1 MRIGILTS
9 GGDCAGL
16 NAVILAVVRR
26 AVLGYGW
33 DVVGIR
39 QGTHGLLQDPPQAID
54 LNDQVNNDGM
64 LRLGGTILGTI
75 NKGDPF
81 HYPMPDG
88 RFADRSREVIDG
100 YHKLGLDALIGIGG
114 DGSMAILH
122 RLAQMGGINLVGIP
136 KTIDNDLAQTEYSVG
151 FTTAVNVAVE
161 ALDRLQPTAASHDR
175 IMILEVMGRD
185 AGHIAL
191 FAGVAGGADAIL
203 IPEMDY
209 DLDALTEHCL
219 NIRKRGRNHALV
231 IVAEAVKRDD
241 GAAVTQGDDGQK
253 ARYGG
258 IGHWLADEL
267 GARTGWETRVTVL
280 GHVQRGGTPSP
291 RDRVIASAFGVH
303 AVDLIAQQNFNRV
316 VAWSKRKV
324 VDVAMEDVIVGP
336 RLVDTAGTMVSTA
349 KGLGAYLGQPP
360 VVARTAKT
368 V

>member
-39 QGTHGLLQDPPQAID
+39 QGTHGLMQDPPATIP
-54 LNDQVNNDGM
+54 LNDYVNNDAM
-64 LRLGGTILGTI
+64 LRMGGTILGTI

-88 RFADRSREVIDG
+88 SFADRSDEVIAG
-100 YHKLGLDALIGIGG
+100 YCALGLDALIGIGG
-114 DGSMAILH
+114 DGSMAILR
-122 RLAQMGGINLVGIP
+122 RLAQKGGINLVGIP

-151 FTTAVNVAVE
+151 FTTAFNVAVD

-209 DLDALTEHCL
+209 DLEDLAEHCL
-219 NIRKRGRNHALV
+219 NIRRRGRNHAMV
-231 IVAEAVKRDD
+231 IVAEAVKTDT
-241 GAAVTQGDDGQK
+241 GQSIVQMQQGKQM
-253 ARYGG
+253 RYGG
-258 IGHWLADEL
+258 IGHWLAEKL
-267 GARTGWETRVTVL
+267 GEKTGWETRVTVL
-280 GHVQRGGTPSP
+280 GHLQRGGIPSP
-291 RDRVIASAFGVH
+291 RDRIIASAFGVH
-303 AVDLIAQQNFNRV
+303 AVDLIAQEKFDRV
-316 VAWSKRKV
+316 VVWQKRRA
-324 VDVAMEDVIVGP
+324 VDVPMAEVITGP
-336 RLVDTAGTMVSTA
+336 RLVDTGETMVSTA
-349 KGLGAYLGQPP
+349 VGLGAYIGHPP
-360 VVARTAKT
+360 SGKRTAKT

>member
-39 QGTHGLLQDPPQAID
+39 QGTHGLLQRPPAVMP
-54 LNDQVNNDGM
+54 LNDYVNNDGM

-75 NKGDPF
+75 NKGNPF

-88 RFADRSREVIDG
+88 SFADRSDEVIAG
-100 YHKLGLDALIGIGG
+100 YKALGLDALIGVGG
-114 DGSMAILH
+114 DGSMAIL
-122 RLAQMGGINLVGIP
+122 RQLAQKGGINLVGIP
-136 KTIDNDLAQTEYSVG
+136 KTIDNDLAHTEYSVG

-161 ALDRLQPTAASHDR
+161 ALDRLQPTAASHER

-191 FAGVAGGADAIL
+191 FAGIAGGADAIL

-209 DLDALTEHCL
+209 DLDDLARHCL

-231 IVAEAVKRDD
+231 IVAEAVKTD
-241 GAAVTQGDDGQK
+241 QGDAVFSGHDGQK

-258 IGHWLADEL
+258 VGHWLAEKL
-267 GARTGWETRVTVL
+267 GERTGWETRVTVL
-280 GHVQRGGTPSP
+280 GHLQRGGTPSP
-291 RDRVIASAFGVH
+291 RDRLVALTFGVH
-303 AVDLIAQQNFNRV
+303 AVDLIAQNKFDRV
-316 VAWSKRKV
+316 VAWQNRRV
-324 VDVAMEDVIVGP
+324 VDVPMTDVIAGP
-336 RLVDTAGTMVSTA
+336 RLVDTGETMVSTA
-349 KGLGAYLGQPP
+349 IGLGAYMGTPP
-360 VVARTAKT
+360 ETKKTAKT

>member
-39 QGTHGLLQDPPQAID
+39 QGTHGLLQRPPAAIP
-54 LNDQVNNDGM
+54 LNDCVNNDGM

-75 NKGDPF
+75 NKGNPF

-88 RFADRSREVIDG
+88 SFADRSDEVIAG
-100 YHKLGLDALIGIGG
+100 YEALGLDALIGIGG
-114 DGSMAILH
+114 DGSMAIL
-122 RLAQMGGINLVGIP
+122 RQLAQKGGINLVGIP
-136 KTIDNDLAQTEYSVG
+136 KTIDNDLAHTEYSVG
-151 FTTAVNVAVE
+151 FTTAVNVAVD
-161 ALDRLQPTAASHDR
+161 AMDRLQPTAASHER

-191 FAGVAGGADAIL
+191 FAGIAGGADVIL

-209 DLDALTEHCL
+209 DLEDMAQHCL

-231 IVAEAVKRDD
+231 IVAEAIKTDTGDV
-241 GAAVTQGDDGQK
+241 VTSGHDGQK
-253 ARYGG
+253 AVYGG
-258 IGHWLADEL
+258 VGHWLAEKL
-267 GARTGWETRVTVL
+267 GERTGWETRVTVL
-280 GHVQRGGTPSP
+280 GHLQRGGTPSP
-291 RDRVIASAFGVH
+291 RDRLVASTFGVH
-303 AVDLIAQQNFNRV
+303 AVDLIAQGKFDRV
-316 VAWSKRKV
+316 VAWQQRRV
-324 VDVAMEDVIVGP
+324 VDVPMADVITGP
-336 RLVDTAGTMVSTA
+336 RLVDTGETMVSTA
-349 KGLGAYLGQPP
+349 IGLGAYMGTPP
-360 VVARTAKT
+360 EKRRTAKT

>member
-16 NAVILAVVRR
+16 NAAILAVVRR

-39 QGTHGLLQDPPQAID
+39 QGTHGLMQDPPAVIP
-54 LNDQVNNDGM
+54 LNDYVNNDGM

-88 RFADRSREVIDG
+88 SFTDVSDKVIAG
-100 YHKLGLDALIGIGG
+100 YRALGLDALIGVGG

-122 RLAQMGGINLVGIP
+122 RLAQQGGLNLVGIP

-151 FTTAVNVAVE
+151 FTTAANVAVE

-191 FAGVAGGADAIL
+191 FAGLAGGADAIL
-203 IPEMDY
+203 MPEMDY
-209 DLDALTEHCL
+209 SIDDLAEHCL
-219 NIRKRGRNHALV
+219 NIRKRGRHHALV
-231 IVAEAVKRDD
+231 IVAEAVRTDTGEPVYQGADD
-241 GAAVTQGDDGQK
+241 QK

-258 IGHWLADEL
+258 IGHWLADKL
-267 GARTGWETRVTVL
+267 GERTGWETRVTVL
-280 GHVQRGGTPSP
+280 GHVQRGGIPSP
-291 RDRVIASAFGVH
+291 RDRVIATAFGVH
-303 AVDLIAQQNFNRV
+303 AVDLIAQGKFDRV
-316 VAWSKRKV
+316 VAWSQRKV
-324 VDVAMEDVIVGP
+324 IDVAMTDVITGP
-336 RLVDTAGTMVSTA
+336 RLVDTDDAMVSTA
-349 KGLGAYLGQPP
+349 IGMGAYLGHPP
-360 VVARTAKT
+360 KHKRTAAT

>member
-39 QGTHGLLQDPPQAID
+39 QGTHGLMQDPPQAID
-54 LNDQVNNDGM
+54 LNDQVNNDAM
-64 LRLGGTILGTI
+64 LRMGGTILGTI

-81 HYPMPDG
+81 NYPMPDG
-88 RFADRSREVIDG
+88 SFADRSDDVIRG
-100 YHKLGLDALIGIGG
+100 YHKLGLDALIGVGG
-114 DGSMAILH
+114 DGSMSILH
-122 RLAQMGGINLVGIP
+122 RLAKKGGINLVGIP
-136 KTIDNDLAQTEYSVG
+136 KTIDNDLALTEYSVG

-209 DLDALTEHCL
+209 DLEALTEHCL

-241 GAAVTQGDDGQK
+241 GAAVTQGNDGQK

-280 GHVQRGGTPSP
+280 GHVQRGGIPSP

-303 AVDLIAQQNFNRV
+303 AVDLIADQKFDRV
-316 VAWSKRKV
+316 VAWSRRKV
-324 VDVAMEDVIVGP
+324 VDVAMQDVIVGP
-336 RLVDTAGTMVSTA
+336 RLVETAGTMVSTA
-349 KGLGAYLGQPP
+349 KGLGAYLGEPP
-360 VVARTAKT
+360 KIARTAKT

>member
-1 MRIGILTS
+1 MRIGIMTS

-39 QGTHGLLQDPPQAID
+39 QGTHGLMQDPPQAID
-54 LNDQVNNDGM
+54 LNGYVNDDGL

-75 NKGDPF
+75 SKGDPF

-88 RFADRSREVIDG
+88 TFADRTGEVIEG
-100 YHKLGLDALIGIGG
+100 YKKLGLDALIGIGG

-122 RLAQMGGINLVGIP
+122 RLAELGGINMVGIP
-136 KTIDNDLAQTEYSVG
+136 KTIDNDLALTEYSVG
-151 FTTAVNVAVE
+151 FTTAANVAVE

-191 FAGVAGGADAIL
+191 FAGLAGGADAIL

-209 DLDALTEHCL
+209 DLDELTEHCL
-219 NIRKRGRNHALV
+219 NIRKRGRHHVLV

-241 GAAVTQGDDGQK
+241 GSSVTQGSDGQK
-253 ARYGG
+253 MRYGG

-267 GARTGWETRVTVL
+267 GSRTGWDARVTVL
-280 GHVQRGGTPSP
+280 GHVQRGGIPSP

-303 AVDLIAQQNFNRV
+303 AVDLIAQQKFDRI
-316 VAWSKRKV
+316 VAWSRRKV
-324 VDVAMEDVIVGP
+324 VDVPIKDVIVGP
-336 RLVDTAGTMVSTA
+336 RLVDLDDPMVETA
-349 KGLGAYLGQPP
+349 KGMGAYLGSPP
-360 VVARTAKT
+360 KKARTVKT